1 MLLCNIKNDIVE
13 NKKQNDGGG
22 GNCCIIKIDYE
33 L

>member
-22 GNCCIIKIDYE
+22 NCCIIKIDYE